1 MEKILKDIKLIV
13 LDIDGVLTDNKFH
26 MDELGNLRKT
36 FNYSDLIAIDQMKKY
51 FDVIL
56 LSSADRVNPKFAE
69 YVDLPYHHIAYG
81 GRRDKKDFMFRYLQ
95 KRNLNWRNVLF
106 VGDSPVDKKLLHV
119 AALAF
124 CPADAAPEIRRQ
136 KNIYQLKNKGGEGVI
151 EELYEIIKPEIMRRL
166 KHG

>member
-13 LDIDGVLTDNKFH
+13 LDIDGVLTDNKFE

-36 FNYSDLIAIDQMKKY
+36 FNYSDLIAIDQMRNF

-56 LSSADRVNPKFAE
+56 VSSADRVNPKFAE
-69 YVDLPYHHIAYG
+69 YADLPYHHIAYG

-95 KRNLNWRNVLF
+95 KRNLSWRNVLF
-106 VGDSPVDKKLLHV
+106 VGDSPVDKKLLI
-119 AALAF
+119 AAAIGF
-124 CPADAAPEIRRQ
+124 CPADAAPEIRRL
-136 KNIYQLKNKGGEGVI
+136 KGIYQLRSKGGEGAV
-151 EELYEIIKPEIMRRL
+151 EELYEIIKPEIMRRR